1 MEPHRA
7 ARTGESAVSFDLGRE
22 PPDDRQPADR
32 QPADEP
38 SADEQSLRAEA
49 VGWLIRLQEA
59 PGDASL
65 RAAVDAWLAE
75 SERHRRAY
83 ADMEPL
89 WRQAEE
95 VGALR
100 AARARQQSRRPS
112 RDRGRLPSRHPSRHP
127 GRRWIAAAGLALAA
141 SLAASVAFVFLPT
154 VRLWLAADHRT
165 GVAEL
170 RDVLL
175 EDGSR
180 VILDARSAIAVDYA
194 AGRRSVTLLAGQAFF
209 EVTPAPARPFVV
221 AAGTVAVRVT
231 GTKFDVAR
239 SDSGVAVAVRSGS
252 VTVSEQ
258 GRGDVADLTGGQQV
272 RLAPDGAAARGAVSP
287 DDVGSWRDRRLVV
300 YDRPVRDVVQQ
311 IARYTDAVIVFA
323 DGRIADQLVTATVD
337 LRRPRDA
344 LRAVVDLKHGTVTEI
359 SPYLMVIS
367 SR

>member
-1 MEPHRA
+1 L
-7 ARTGESAVSFDLGRE
+7 SFDLGRD
-22 PPDDRQPADR
+22 PPDDRQPAAE
-32 QPADEP
+32 Q
-38 SADEQSLRAEA
+38 SAAEQSAEEQSLRAEA

-59 PGDASL
+59 PGDACL

-100 AARARQQSRRPS
+100 AARARHPS
-112 RDRGRLPSRHPSRHP
+112 PHAGPRPSRHPS
-127 GRRWIAAAGLALAA
+127 RRWIAAAGLALAA
-141 SLAASVAFVFLPT
+141 SLAVSVAFVSLPT

-231 GTKFDVAR
+231 GTAFDVAR

-272 RLAPDGAAARGAVSP
+272 RLAPDRAAVRGAVSP
-287 DDVGSWRDRRLVV
+287 DDVGSWRRRRLVV